1 MLTATV
7 IMLAG
12 IKLPA
17 DERDDGLS
25 TTFLEYS
32 GMVVVNLVAIV
43 FKSLPRFFHWSEVD
57 GMVLW

>member
-12 IKLPA
+12 IKLTA
-17 DERDDGLS
+17 ELDGFS
-25 TTFLEYS
+25 ETFLFEYF

-43 FKSLPRFFHWSEVD
+43 FKSLPRFFH
-57 GMVLW
+57 